1 MAVASF
7 NSNVLALRIQ
17 RGLAG
22 ATEAVGGSY
31 ERLSTGM
38 RINRAAD
45 DAAGLAIADSLRVDS
60 RLYTAAVRNI
70 NDGMSALNI
79 INGALD
85 SQSGILQRMAELAEQ
100 SANGTLSLV
109 QRSSLQ
115 QEYYSLTQEFG
126 RIGATTSF
134 NGLNLLLS
142 GHGSNPRDLFLQAGI
157 RGNANSVLQVSGG
170 DTGKFS
176 GILDRDGMA
185 TTSPSGGPF
194 TADQIVDHYGNK
206 VLRTRMVDTVGVE
219 HEVMIAFRDV
229 GGGNSV
235 RPELFVHAEEASAG
249 NPAEAGL
256 WRQAPAFTLSN
267 VSYNT
272 TTGFVTSSGLSSW
285 AGLTTGGQIQIMQL
299 DLSGLQIS
307 SSSGTTGV
315 NLGQSTAID
324 ISGVESVAAAKSSLD
339 QVLRRL
345 ESLSLLRGTI
355 GAAQSR
361 LNVALSL
368 NQGAREA
375 SSAAESRIRD
385 VDVASES
392 AELVAQQIRQKS
404 ATSVLQYAN
413 SQPKILLSL
422 LNNVRERG

>member
-17 RGLAG
+17 RSLAS
-22 ATEAVGGSY
+22 ATEAVGSSY
-31 ERLSTGM
+31 ERLSTGQ

-100 SANGTLSLV
+100 AANGTLSSG
-109 QRSSLQ
+109 QRGSLQ

-126 RIGATTSF
+126 RIGEGTSF
-134 NGLNLLLS
+134 NGLSLLLA
-142 GHGSNPRDLFLQAGI
+142 GRGSNPRDLFLQAGI
-157 RGNANSVLQVSGG
+157 RGNNNSVLQVSGG
-170 DTGKFS
+170 DTGRIS
-176 GILDRDGMA
+176 GVLDRDGMA
-185 TTSPSGGPF
+185 TSSLGGGAL
-194 TADQIVDHYGNK
+194 TAETVTDAYNNR
-206 VLRTRMVDTVGVE
+206 VLRTRVRDSAGVE
-219 HEVMIAFRDV
+219 HEVMLAFWDT
-229 GGGNSV
+229 GAASS
-235 RPELFVHAEEASAG
+235 LKADMYLHSEETASGSAS
-249 NPAEAGL
+249 EAGL
-256 WRQAPAFTLSN
+256 WRKVPNLTGP
-267 VSYNT
+267 VISYNT
-272 TTGFVTSSGLSSW
+272 STGSVTNVVGTGNSLASGGAINFSQIDF
-285 AGLTTGGQIQIMQL
+285 AGLK
-299 DLSGLQIS
+299 IS
-307 SSSGTTGV
+307 SSSGTLGV
-315 NLGQSTAID
+315 NLGQTTSID
-324 ISGVESVAAAKSSLD
+324 ISGIDGIAGAKASLD
-339 QVLRRL
+339 LVLRRL

-361 LNVALSL
+361 LTVALNL

-392 AELVAQQIRQKS
+392 AELVAQQIRQQS
-404 ATSVLQYAN
+404 ATSVLQHAN
-413 SQPKILLSL
+413 NQPKILLGL
-422 LNNVRERG
+422 LANAGEPRG